1 MKEYKVVTMNTP
13 EEAEAEM
20 NARAREGWEVRAVV
34 PWNPWEGMRCQLV
47 MTFARAGHDLCAGCL
62 SAVC

>member
-20 NARAREGWEVRAVV
+20 NARARG
-34 PWNPWEGMRCQLV
+34 LLYS
-47 MTFARAGHDLCAGCL
+47 HLL
-62 SAVC
+62 

>member
-1 MKEYKVVTMNTP
+1 VKERKVVTVNTLK
-13 EEAEAEM
+13 ETEM

-47 MTFARAGHDLCAGCL
+47 MTFARA
-62 SAVC
+62 V

>member
-1 MKEYKVVTMNTP
+1 MKEYKVVTVNTP

-47 MTFARAGHDLCAGCL
+47 ISFERT
-62 SAVC
+62 V